1 MQTEKRHPIAHALH
15 IIGTGRTTLNN
26 YIYGPGAILSAI
38 FGEAG
43 ESLENHIGPNRAPVC
58 ENQRW
63 LRRYLTD
70 EAVVV
75 LSIGFRLIRYGIKA
89 EEAFRLGF
97 RFAFGTDAPEG
108 HPVRWSPLYPEGE
121 TILIINS
128 PSPITEDAGGRT
140 AFAFVSDRYHGSM
153 AEAAR
158 LAGHEEEGEPL
169 VVLNLSHLC
178 RSIALWLG
186 EDPTTFMRPAAQV
199 AA

>member
-1 MQTEKRHPIAHALH
+1 MQTQKRHPIAHALH

-43 ESLENHIGPNRAPVC
+43 GSLEDHIGPNRAPVC

-75 LSIGFRLIRYGIKA
+75 LSIGFRLIRYGVKA
-89 EEAFRLGF
+89 EEAFRLSF
-97 RFAFGTDAPEG
+97 RFVFGTDAPEG

-121 TILIINS
+121 TILIVNS
-128 PSPITEDAGGRT
+128 PNPITHDAEGRA
-140 AFAFVSDRYHGSM
+140 AFAFVGDRYHGSM

-158 LAGHEEEGEPL
+158 LAGQEEDGEPL

-178 RSIALWLG
+178 RLIALHLG
-186 EDPTTFMRPAAQV
+186 EDPNTFLRPAQ
-199 AA
+199 AAA

>member
-43 ESLENHIGPNRAPVC
+43 ESLEDHIGPNRAPVC

-75 LSIGFRLIRYGIKA
+75 LSIGFRLIRYGVTLLSTQTADGAQQMILQ
-89 EEAFRLGF
+89 RN
-97 RFAFGTDAPEG
+97 GTDWTIAGYKAAFSNLVPATG
-108 HPVRWSPLYPEGE
+108 TKGTGTDLSTLIFGNWSDL
-121 TILIINS
+121 LIGQW
-128 PSPITEDAGGRT
+128 GGIDIVVDDVT
-140 AFAFVSDRYHGSM
+140 
-153 AEAAR
+153 EAAKGNVR
-158 LAGHEEEGEPL
+158 I
-169 VVLNLSHLC
+169 
-178 RSIALWLG
+178 IAHSEW
-186 EDPTTFMRPAAQV
+186 DIAVRHAQSFAVITDAVTV
-199 AA
+199 AD

>member
-15 IIGTGRTTLNN
+15 VIGIGRTTLNN
-26 YIYGPGAILSAI
+26 YIYGPGAILATI

-43 ESLENHIGPNRAPVC
+43 ESLEDHIGPIHAPVC

-70 EAVVV
+70 EAVVI
-75 LSIGFRLIRYGIKA
+75 LSIGFRLTRCGVKA

-97 RFAFGTDAPEG
+97 RFVFGTDAPEG

-121 TILIINS
+121 TILIVNS
-128 PSPITEDAGGRT
+128 SNPITDDAEGRT
-140 AFAFVSDRYHGSM
+140 AFAFVGDRYHASM

-158 LAGHEEEGEPL
+158 LAGHEEEGDPL
-169 VVLNLSHLC
+169 VALNLSQLC
-178 RSIALWLG
+178 RSIALWLN
-186 EDPTTFMRPAAQV
+186 EDPNTFMRPTAQAA
-199 AA
+199 A